1 MKQRPYLTRALNLLD
16 PILEV
21 PRDSFPLR
29 QHKSGAEAMFWK
41 AGSADWLPEGF
52 GVKFY
57 YSAIDRDY
65 AWNRQKDGSR
75 ICGYMTEVAEKD
87 EDIDREDRIALNHR
101 AGLKRAYKQTFGSE
115 ARDIRG
121 ANIGRIDGKVV
132 MIDFGPLTDQ
142 DRVWAARNT

>member
-1 MKQRPYLTRALNLLD
+1 
-16 PILEV
+16 
-21 PRDSFPLR
+21 
-29 QHKSGAEAMFWK
+29 MFWK

-65 AWNRQKDGSR
+65 AWNRQKLAHENGFAPEVGQRVDAITKDGSR